1 MITKPSVG
9 LTKPKSFE
17 EKLPDI
23 ARDIVNNTYNLDEN
37 TLKHFRHFF
46 RRQIRVSTRRFCK
59 FLTVSQNLTIDA
71 GKT

>member
-17 EKLPDI
+17 EKSPDI

-37 TLKHFRHFF
+37 TLNYFRGLFEEKYGCPPEGF
-46 RRQIRVSTRRFCK
+46 ASF
-59 FLTVSQNLTIDA
+59 
-71 GKT
+71 

>member
-37 TLKHFRHFF
+37 TLNHFRGFF
-46 RRQIRVSTRRFCK
+46 EEKYGCPPEGFASF
-59 FLTVSQNLTIDA
+59 
-71 GKT
+71 

>member
-37 TLKHFRHFF
+37 TLNYFRGLLEEKYGCPPEGFASF
-46 RRQIRVSTRRFCK
+46 
-59 FLTVSQNLTIDA
+59 
-71 GKT
+71 

>member
-37 TLKHFRHFF
+37 T
-46 RRQIRVSTRRFCK
+46 
-59 FLTVSQNLTIDA
+59 
-71 GKT
+71 